1 MLRKTKNRSKLLYK
15 YIISYLLIFLVP
27 FVVMSVVIYFSAVS
41 SLREEIESSNIYNLE
56 QVRNLTDDRLSE
68 LETITTRISFDP
80 RLTPYMMNHGYYGR
94 EAINE
99 LKKYKANSAIIEEL
113 FIYFYNDETLYSTN
127 GLYSIDALVQNSKQL
142 ERIGKENILT
152 DLNTDL
158 PLIRTIDELKINSET
173 HENLI
178 VYYLPVKLNSVT
190 PYGTAMYFIE
200 ESTLISMI
208 QNILGEMEGNVYVFD
223 EEGQVIASTILDD
236 SISAS
241 NVISLLN
248 NANGIDTIGL
258 NGKEYSTVSVQSGM
272 SGWTFVT
279 VMDPNQ
285 LFSKLSSMKYIV
297 AFFLVALFIVGL
309 ILAVVLGQNQYKP
322 IRALSDIAK
331 RGENTSSSSGLRNNE
346 NELETIGRS
355 FTTLYET
362 HELLN
367 ETVFLHQPFAKE
379 QFLLR
384 LLKGSFEHH
393 NELAAVMESLDI
405 SIEEGHHFVA
415 TLHFE
420 AGSFCEESISEKDQ
434 LIKKLQEIHLANARV
449 YAVDLLYSDSIAIL
463 VSTSASTIT
472 DINSLIEQQVT
483 IIQTLVKQS
492 FEKLPTIC
500 VGQSYRSL
508 EKVNRSYIEAL
519 ATAEYKFTKPHGSIL
534 FFKDIG
540 EQSQPLIGYFK
551 EEQIK
556 FVQSLKQ
563 GDVTVAHEMLGDMFH
578 VLEQKNHSI
587 HEIKCICFD
596 LINTTLK
603 TISEIGCQDQF
614 IDFNQ
619 LVEFKSIEDLKSQ
632 LMNMVEVIC
641 EEVEQKKD
649 SHNSKLRDDLLS
661 FIRENYTSYEI
672 SLEFVANQFYLS
684 VSYLSRFI
692 KEQTGVTFTQFI
704 QDLRIQH
711 VKNQLIQTDQP
722 IKEIVDQVGYKDV
735 ANFIRKFKKIEGVTP
750 GQYRKL
756 HK

>member
-1 MLRKTKNRSKLLYK
+1 MKNRSKLLYK

-27 FVVMSVVIYFSAVS
+27 FIVMSVVIYFNAVS

-80 RLTPYMMNHGYYGR
+80 RLTPYMMNHGYYGK

-113 FIYFYNDETLYSTN
+113 FVYYYNDETLFSTN
-127 GLYSIDALVQNSKQL
+127 GLYSIDALMQNSNQL
-142 ERIGKENILT
+142 ERFGKENLLM
-152 DLNTDL
+152 DLRTDL
-158 PLIRTIDELKINSET
+158 PLIRTVDDFEINSET

-208 QNILGEMEGNVYVFD
+208 QNILGDMEGNVYVFD
-223 EEGQVIASTILDD
+223 EGGQVIASTIHDD
-236 SISAS
+236 SISAP

-248 NANGIDTIGL
+248 NANGIDTIGI

-279 VMDPNQ
+279 VMDPSQ
-285 LFSKLSSMKYIV
+285 LFSKLSNMQYIV
-297 AFFLVALFIVGL
+297 AFFLVSLFIVGI
-309 ILAVVLGQNQYKP
+309 ILAVVFGKNQYKP

-331 RGENTSSSSGLRNNE
+331 KGEDASFASGLYTNE

-355 FTTLYET
+355 FTTLYQH
-362 HELLN
+362 HEILN
-367 ETVFLHQPFAKE
+367 ETVYLHQPFAKE

-384 LLKGSFEHH
+384 LLKGSFEYQH
-393 NELAAVMESLDI
+393 ELAAMMDSLDI
-405 SIEEGHHFVA
+405 SIVEGNHFVA

-420 AGSFCEESISEKDQ
+420 AGSFCEENICEKDQ
-434 LIKKLQEIHLANARV
+434 LIQKLHEVHLNGTRV

-463 VSTSASTIT
+463 VSTSASSTTVI
-472 DINSLIEQQVT
+472 DQQIA
-483 IIQTLVKQS
+483 IIQTYINQY
-492 FEKLPTIC
+492 FERFPTIC
-500 VGQSYRSL
+500 VGQSYSSL

-519 ATAEYKFTKPHGSIL
+519 ATAEYKFTKPLGSIL
-534 FFKDIG
+534 YFKDIG
-540 EQSQPLIGYFK
+540 ETSQPLIGYFK

-563 GDVTVAHEMLGDMFH
+563 GDVTVAHEMLGDMFQ
-578 VLEQKNHSI
+578 VLEQKNQSI

-603 TISEIGCQDQF
+603 TVSDIGCQDQF
-614 IDFNQ
+614 IDLNQ
-619 LVEFKSIEDLKSQ
+619 LIEFKSIDDLKNQ
-632 LMNMVEVIC
+632 LMNIVEDIC
-641 EEVEQKKD
+641 EEVERKKD
-649 SHNSKLRDDLLS
+649 SHNSKLRDELLS
-661 FIRENYTSYEI
+661 FIRENYTLYEI
-672 SLEFVANQFYLS
+672 SLEFVANRFYLS

-711 VKNQLIQTDQP
+711 VKNQLTQSDQP
-722 IKEIVDQVGYKDV
+722 IKEIVVQVGYKDV